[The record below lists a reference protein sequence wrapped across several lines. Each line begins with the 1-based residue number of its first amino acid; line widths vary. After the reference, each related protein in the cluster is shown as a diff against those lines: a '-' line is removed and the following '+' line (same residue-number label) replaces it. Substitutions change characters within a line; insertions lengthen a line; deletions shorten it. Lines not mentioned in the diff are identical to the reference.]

1 MIKSLFAFAI
11 VLAFGIALTSNAAA
25 QTKKRDSLTADEDEI
40 IREAQELDVRI
51 RLYTK
56 VIDRRFTVLNGGEIL
71 ANPNKK
77 QSKEEKKEAKESSL
91 LGDLPT
97 GTRAQLLSDI
107 SRNLDEARNKID
119 DVYQYDAKNPLVAKS
134 LNNLAI
140 ACERYLPQLKTIL
153 ANAKTEDERENVA
166 SAIEIAESVVNAK
179 TEAKTVK

>member
-1 MIKSLFAFAI
+1 MIKSLFTFAI
-11 VLAFGIALTSNAAA
+11 VLAFGISLISNASA

-51 RLYTK
+51 KIYTK
-56 VIDRRFTVLNGGEIL
+56 VIDRRFTVLTGEIVP
-71 ANPNKK
+71 NTNKK
-77 QSKEEKKEAKESSL
+77 QSKQEKKEAEISSL

-97 GTRAQLLSDI
+97 GTRAELLSDI

-119 DVYQYDAKNPLVAKS
+119 DVYQYDAKNPLIVKS
-134 LNNLAI
+134 LNNLAN

-166 SAIEIAESVVNAK
+166 SAIEIAESIVNAK